1 MYDVESREA
10 LRVVHVSGTLTF
22 SREKNTL
29 LEVGLLRVAPG
40 ETCSEDGFDC
50 HDEAPSAD
58 GARPALEIG
67 TAEKPIPAGVT
78 ATIRLR
84 YFEGMNAE
92 TLPAI
97 VACSGRWDVHGAAV
111 PRTWLKLAA
120 TASVGSADVKLEQ
133 APTGWKVGD
142 HVIVTGARERDYEE
156 AARKAPRGS
165 FAGATEEAAIVKI
178 DGAAVTLDHPLQH
191 VHFGDGMMRSEVALL
206 SHNVVVESADPAG
219 VRGHT
224 MYHRGSR
231 GSISYAEFRHLG
243 KRGVLAAYP
252 IHFHLAG
259 DSMRGTSVVGASIW
273 DSANRWLTIHG
284 TDYVVVR
291 DVVGYK
297 SVGHGFFLEDGTEVD
312 NVFDRCLAVQALRG
326 APLPNQA
333 LGFDK
338 NDGAGFWWANSLN
351 SFTGNVAAECDQH
364 GYRYEV
370 VKDASFDP
378 VLPVRIEDGGRR
390 AVDVRTLPFIRFD
403 DNEAHSQRRFALNLG
418 GIRAVAGM
426 DDYTKFD
433 NGGTG
438 DVRVELDTERV
449 KRGDVGGVGPD
460 VKHPFVIRNFRA
472 WTSTWAFHGGAPSVL
487 IDGLHV
493 YDSSYGIWRSR
504 TRLNV
509 YKNLS
514 MTNMRVADVF
524 HPWGGNPSIEDDYNK
539 LLRRTDDRPPVTVVT
554 GVVRNSGGELVVR
567 GTCVDDTQIVGVSVN
582 GVAARAV
589 GPNFMEWEAV
599 LSGAGGRAGTV
610 TAVGTDKSGNVERT
624 PHVVRVTDA
633 LAAASAAQ

>member
-1 MYDVESREA
+1 
-10 LRVVHVSGTLTF
+10 
-22 SREKNTL
+22 
-29 LEVGLLRVAPG
+29 
-40 ETCSEDGFDC
+40 
-50 HDEAPSAD
+50 
-58 GARPALEIG
+58 
-67 TAEKPIPAGVT
+67 
-78 ATIRLR
+78 
-84 YFEGMNAE
+84 
-92 TLPAI
+92 
-97 VACSGRWDVHGAAV
+97 
-111 PRTWLKLAA
+111 
-120 TASVGSADVKLEQ
+120 
-133 APTGWKVGD
+133 
-142 HVIVTGARERDYEE
+142 
-156 AARKAPRGS
+156 
-165 FAGATEEAAIVKI
+165 
-178 DGAAVTLDHPLQH
+178 
-191 VHFGDGMMRSEVALL
+191 
-206 SHNVVVESADPAG
+206 
-219 VRGHT
+219 

-433 NGGTG
+433 SSGTG